1 MHSHPN
7 PKRQRGKP
15 KHQLA
20 LRLHGED
27 FGWGVGCGVPRF
39 MLRRATKHEKND
51 ARFRFAKG
59 ICQRSS
65 VGYRRVATAI
75 HQLRKAKSEC
85 AQSTDSQ
92 RNNPSHSLA
101 PR

>member
-1 MHSHPN
+1 
-7 PKRQRGKP
+7 
-15 KHQLA
+15 
-20 LRLHGED
+20 
-27 FGWGVGCGVPRF
+27 

-92 RNNPSHSLA
+92 PLA
-101 PR
+101 TQQPITQLGTKVIE